1 LKYYSEA
8 YDPIVTKI
16 LSHYAISFDD
26 LGLYGGMLVAYWA
39 IYNFVALTILLLKR
53 SNWKLWKKI
62 KTKLFSPWQ
71 NLCFCGEQLVVS
83 AIPSVARKSSKNL
96 APQEVEM
103 SASAGLLKHTAGT
116 QSTSGSGGDDE
127 NSTTRGLKVEHQDND
142 LENHNS
148 SFVSSPAK
156 GGGGG
161 GGGGGSGS
169 QRQVMNNNPHTAP
182 EPIGFETYP
191 IPPGHEKYQDVI

>member
-8 YDPIVTKI
+8 YDPIVSKI
-16 LSHYAISFDD
+16 LDRYAISFDD
-26 LGLYGGMLVAYWA
+26 IGLYGGMLVAYWV

-62 KTKLFSPWQ
+62 KTKLFSRCQ
-71 NLCFCGEQLVVS
+71 NVCFFSEHLVAS
-83 AIPSVARKSSKNL
+83 AIPVTRKSSKNL
-96 APQEVEM
+96 SPQEVEM
-103 SASAGLLKHTAGT
+103 SASAGLLKHGAGT
-116 QSTSGSGGDDE
+116 QSTSGSGSGEGDD
-127 NSTTRGLKVEHQDND
+127 NNKTRGLKVEHHEND
-142 LENHNS
+142 VENHAS
-148 SFVSSPAK
+148 PFSSPTK

-161 GGGGGSGS
+161 GGS
-169 QRQVMNNNPHTAP
+169 QRQMMSTNPQTAP